1 MLDVQII
8 CNAYCFEVWI
18 ASTVEY
24 VYCSPTYRL
33 SVIKMVSKYDLN
45 QMNK

>member
-8 CNAYCFEVWI
+8 CKVYRFEVWI

-24 VYCSPTYRL
+24 VYCSPTHNL
-33 SVIKMVSKYDLN
+33 PVIKMVSKYDLN